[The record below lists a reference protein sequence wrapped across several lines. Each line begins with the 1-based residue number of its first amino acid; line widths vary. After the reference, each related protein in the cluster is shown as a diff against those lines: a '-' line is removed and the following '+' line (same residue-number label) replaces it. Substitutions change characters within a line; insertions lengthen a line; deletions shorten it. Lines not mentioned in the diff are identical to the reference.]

1 MPEDEAIAARLAE
14 RLGSKAF
21 LREADDIAPF
31 RRDSVYSAEG
41 DIIGVAR
48 PANLSEVSDVLALC
62 HEARIVVIPRGGGTG
77 FAGGALP
84 RRQERAVILSTD
96 RLRAIRSVDIVGDVI
111 VVEAG
116 VTLQGA
122 RDEAARHGRLI
133 GIDHGGAGSSAIG
146 GNIATN
152 AGGNNVV
159 RYGMSRDQLLGVE
172 AVLPDGRLVSTASTL
187 RKSNAGYDLRHL
199 LAGSEG
205 TLAIITAV
213 ALKMRPRPMKRAT
226 GLFALASPEDALKL
240 LSAARDILGEN
251 IAAFEIM
258 SQAALECYYSHAGP
272 SAARPLANDAK
283 WNVLVEA
290 DAASAF
296 FDLDAAFAAL
306 IERAFEQGIVQD
318 GILAESIAQRDAL
331 WKLREGIAVAMGTWK
346 GPMVRTDTSVP
357 VARVPE
363 FIAGI
368 EAGAQAL
375 APGAGIFF
383 FGHVGDGNI
392 HFNLVAPPSMP
403 EETFRALMPAVYRMS
418 EDVAL
423 SLNGSV
429 SAEHGIGQSKRE
441 ALTRMKT
448 PVELEIMAGIKK
460 VFDPD
465 GLLNPGKILY

>member
-1 MPEDEAIAARLAE
+1 MPDHQAIAARLAE
-14 RLGSKAF
+14 RLGSNGF
-21 LREADDIAPF
+21 LREAGDIAPF
-31 RRDSVYSAEG
+31 RRDSVYCAEG

-62 HEARIVVIPRGGGTG
+62 HDAGIVVIPRGGGTG

-84 RRQERAVILSTD
+84 RRQDSAVILSTD
-96 RLRAIRSVDIVGDVI
+96 RLRAIRSVDIVGDVM

-116 VTLQGA
+116 VTLQA
-122 RDEAARHGRLI
+122 VRDEAARHGRLV

-159 RYGMSRDQLLGVE
+159 RYGMSRDQLLGIE
-172 AVLPDGRLVSTASTL
+172 AVLSDGRLVSSASTL

-213 ALKMRPRPMKRAT
+213 ALKMRPQPVKRVT
-226 GLFALASPEDALKL
+226 GLFALASPDAVLTLFAMAK
-240 LSAARDILGEN
+240 DVLGEA
-251 IAAFEIM
+251 IAAFEVM
-258 SQAALECYYSHAGP
+258 SQAALAQHYAHAGA
-272 SAARPLANDAK
+272 SAVQPFANDAK
-283 WNVLVEA
+283 WSVLIEA
-290 DAASAF
+290 DAASVF
-296 FDLDAAFAAL
+296 FDLDAALAAL
-306 IERAFEQGIVQD
+306 TERALEMEIVRN
-318 GILAESIAQRDAL
+318 GILAASLAQRDAL
-331 WKLREGIAVAMGTWK
+331 WKLREGIAVAMGAWR

-368 EAGAQAL
+368 EAGAQRIV
-375 APGAGIFF
+375 PGAPTFF

-392 HFNLVAPPSMP
+392 HFNLAAPPSMP
-403 EETFRALMPAVYRMS
+403 DETFRARMSEVYRMT
-418 EDVAL
+418 EDMAL

-441 ALTRMKT
+441 ALMRMKT
-448 PVELEIMAGIKK
+448 PVELDLMAGIKK
-460 VFDPD
+460 VFDPG
-465 GLLNPGKILY
+465 GLLNPGKILF